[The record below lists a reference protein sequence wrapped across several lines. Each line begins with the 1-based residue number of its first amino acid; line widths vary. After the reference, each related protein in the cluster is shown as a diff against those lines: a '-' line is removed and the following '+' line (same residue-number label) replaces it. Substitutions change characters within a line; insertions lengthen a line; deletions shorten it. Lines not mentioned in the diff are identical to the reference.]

1 MGTDASVMLD
11 RRAVSEAVA
20 PISGGSERTAEG
32 IVVELLPSALVR
44 VRMEGEHQLLAHLPS
59 SQRANFVRLRVGDR
73 VRVAVSAQDRTRG
86 RVLALLTKGQVL

>member
-1 MGTDASVMLD
+1 MGAHPSVMGQ
-11 RRAVSEAVA
+11 RAVDQTVTSVE
-20 PISGGSERTAEG
+20 GCNERTAEG

-73 VRVAVSAQDRTRG
+73 VRVAVSAEDRTRG
-86 RVLALLTKGQVL
+86 RVLALLTKGQIL